1 MHTGN
6 EREPKVVSL
15 ADRNNAKKKSEEENS
30 GEDAELAP
38 DFGWSDVMKRNA
50 ENASRLK
57 KEREKANKGVIRS
70 YRLKH

>member
-6 EREPKVVSL
+6 ERDSKVVSL
-15 ADRNNAKKKSEEENS
+15 ADRNEAKKSAEK
-30 GEDAELAP
+30 DAVEPEASLDWAE
-38 DFGWSDVMKRNA
+38 VMKRNA
-50 ENASRLK
+50 ENASRMK